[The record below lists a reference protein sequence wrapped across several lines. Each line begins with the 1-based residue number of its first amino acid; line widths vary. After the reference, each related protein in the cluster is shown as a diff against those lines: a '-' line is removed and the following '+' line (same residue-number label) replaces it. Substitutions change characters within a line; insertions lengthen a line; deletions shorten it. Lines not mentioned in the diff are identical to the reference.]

1 MRELF
6 IYYRIPVAKADE
18 ALAAVH
24 TFQARLRVR
33 HPGLMARL
41 LRRSESEDSLQTWME
56 IYAFDPLL
64 NPASPEHVEGPDRP
78 EVSKG
83 VNAAC
88 QSDIESEARCLSELI
103 AGVRH
108 TESFVPCAS

>member
-6 IYYRIPVAKADE
+6 IYYRIPVARADE

-24 TFQARLRVR
+24 AFQARLRAR
-33 HPGLMARL
+33 YPGLVARL
-41 LRRSESEDSLQTWME
+41 LRRSESQDSPQTWME
-56 IYAFDPLL
+56 IYAFDPLMS
-64 NPASPEHVEGPDRP
+64 AA
-78 EVSKG
+78 G
-83 VNAAC
+83 VNAVC

-103 AGVRH
+103 AGERH